1 MFIQITNI
9 FVGIMIILIP
19 FMLLFVLVKKFLSKD
34 NEKENLELRVEIL
47 EHEIQR
53 IKEHINYID
62 EL

>member
-34 NEKENLELRVEIL
+34 KEKEKLELRVEIL

>member
-34 NEKENLELRVEIL
+34 KEKENLELRVEIL

-53 IKEHINYID
+53 IKEHINNID